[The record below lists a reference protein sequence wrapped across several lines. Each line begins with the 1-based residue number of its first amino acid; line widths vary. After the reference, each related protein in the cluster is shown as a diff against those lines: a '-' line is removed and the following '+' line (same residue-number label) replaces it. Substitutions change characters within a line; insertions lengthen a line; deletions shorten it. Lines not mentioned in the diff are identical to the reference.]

1 MTMCKAACRVFGMN
15 DSYVIHHEVL
25 KKESAVD
32 LVQLDDEVVKQEEL
46 KIEDT
51 KKVAVKFG
59 ILGSGQAGNALADSF
74 YSIGYRRVVAI
85 NSTDRDMQ
93 RIQIPVS
100 NRYLLGGIEGAGKV
114 PESGRKATERDY
126 DEIMKVVRK
135 SFGKDI
141 DHILVCAGL
150 GGGTGGG
157 SVNIL
162 VDLCQEY
169 LASIGVSDVEKKV
182 GVIATL
188 PTKDESSAVQHNAL
202 TGLKSLFD
210 LAEKG
215 KLSPLILVDNARA
228 LSLYGGASVVD
239 AWSKI
244 NRNVVGMFDY
254 FNVLSAANDSSVHVT
269 FDPQDYKTVLQSG
282 VMTFGRAIIGG
293 YDVGVISDAVKQNV
307 KKGLL
312 VEDVDFSQATHGAA
326 ILLGDKESL
335 SKISQDALEDAFGTL
350 NRMMK
355 QGKGTK
361 LHRGVYEGGKDCY
374 VFTIMSGLGRPT
386 KRLAEIEA
394 KAGKAYP

>member
-1 MTMCKAACRVFGMN
+1 M
-15 DSYVIHHEVL
+15 
-25 KKESAVD
+25 D
-32 LVQLDDEVVKQEEL
+32 LVQLDDEVVKAEEV

-59 ILGSGQAGNALADSF
+59 ILGSGQAGNALADAF
-74 YSIGYRRVVAI
+74 YAIGYRRVVAV
-85 NSTDRDMQ
+85 NSTERDMQ
-93 RIQIPVS
+93 RLQIPAS
-100 NRYLLGGIEGAGKV
+100 NRYLLAGVDGAGKV
-114 PESGRKATERDY
+114 PETGRAAAERDY
-126 DEIMKVVRK
+126 DEILKVVRK
-135 SFGKDI
+135 SFGKDV
-141 DHILVCAGL
+141 DHILICAGM

-157 SVNIL
+157 SVNIM
-162 VDLCQEY
+162 VDLCKEH
-169 LASIGVSDVEKKV
+169 LASIGVSDVDKKV

-188 PTKDESSAVQHNAL
+188 PTKDESSAVQYNAL
-202 TGLKSLFD
+202 VGLKSLFD

-254 FNVLSAANDSSVHVT
+254 FNVLSAANDASVHVT

-293 YDVGVISDAVKQNV
+293 YDVGVISDAVKQNI

-326 ILLGDKESL
+326 ILFGDKDSL
-335 SKISQDALEDAFGTL
+335 SRISQDALEEAFGTL

-361 LHRGVYEGGKDCY
+361 LHRGVYEGGKGCY

-386 KRLAEIEA
+386 KRLSEIEA
-394 KAGKAYP
+394 KAGRAYP

>member
-1 MTMCKAACRVFGMN
+1 MDN
-15 DSYVIHHEVL
+15 SYVVYHPVQ

-32 LVQLDDEVVKQEEL
+32 LVQLDDEIVKSEEV

-59 ILGSGQAGNALADSF
+59 ILGSGQAGNALANSF
-74 YSIGYRRVVAI
+74 YSIGYRRVVAV
-85 NSTDRDMQ
+85 NSTERDMQ
-93 RIQIPVS
+93 RLQIPVE
-100 NRYLLGGIEGAGKV
+100 NRYLLAGIEGAGKI
-114 PESGRKATERDY
+114 PEAGRKAAEQDY

-135 SFGKDI
+135 SFGKDL

-157 SVNIL
+157 SVTTL
-162 VDLCQEY
+162 VKLCKEY
-169 LASIGVSDVEKKV
+169 LVSIGVPDADKKV

-188 PTKDESSAVQHNAL
+188 PTKDESSAVQLNAL

-210 LAEKG
+210 LAESG
-215 KLSPLILVDNARA
+215 NLSPLILVDNARA
-228 LSLYGGASVVD
+228 MSLYGGASVVD

-244 NRNVVGMFDY
+244 NRNVVGVFDY
-254 FNVLSAANDSSVHVT
+254 FNVLSAANDESVHVT

-282 VMTFGRAIIGG
+282 VMTFGRASIGG
-293 YDVGVISDAVKQNV
+293 GDHGAISDAVKQNV

-355 QGKGTK
+355 QGPETK
-361 LHRGVYEGGKDCY
+361 LHRGVYEGGKGCY

-394 KAGKAYP
+394 KAGRAYP